1 LRSLILVV
9 ATGFCL
15 AIGGLVYFWMQP
27 AHGRRGMATHIAS
40 TKPVTID
47 QNQSGNA
54 AGPGKD
60 VWLKKYDQRTGDLA
74 SEFHANEYTPQRG
87 GRVAVNG
94 ATARFY
100 MYNAQPRT
108 LSQVL
113 QIQGE
118 TGLFTSNDAGQNSK
132 KKPDQDPRGQTPTRG
147 QLHDVVVTILD
158 ADESPMM
165 TITMNNAAFDSER
178 SVIETQ
184 AYTDESGTL
193 VPEDQVKVEIRSSP
207 QNPNGYD
214 FDGRGL
220 KISWNERDHRLSRLE
235 VAHGERLVIK
245 NPRMITQPKGVGVK
259 QEPRV
264 AEAVEGTPAD
274 DRVILAADK
283 QGPASDDD
291 GARPPRGRAARAAA
305 ATTPARGRL
314 MPNTDPP
321 IYRATFS
328 QDVRIVQNDVTAA
341 TCDRMLVDFWMK
353 SDDQSSA
360 AGPTTQPA
368 AATTQP
374 TTRSLASTRP
384 TTVPTTRGA
393 LAAGPTTAPSESPVY
408 IYWTGPL
415 VVVPQP
421 GASVATGES
430 VVTLEG
436 DSGNPVIARQQTG
449 EIRASRLVYRTE
461 DGSLHGSPTA
471 GGSVVMTAS
480 DGHGDSIIHTA
491 ALEYLSRATPPV
503 AILSGKSTADLPT
516 QANGPKMHA
525 AWIDRCRLTFEQLA
539 DGRSAIREADLS
551 GNVKIDHPQLKLNSQ
566 RLELTFDTTAHPAP
580 KPATQPIST
589 LATQPS
595 TRPAAP
601 LAQTNLKQL
610 VASDAVHCEMTNSQ
624 NQTQTLDGDRLTLLT
639 EAAADGRLLPRTVN
653 VDGSV
658 HAVDPDQDLRAGHVA
673 VTLVPSTRPA
683 STQPSTQPSDAF
695 AANVD
700 LQSLLAHDSVHVIGR
715 KDDTEAFAD
724 TMLVDKKNGQTTVK
738 LVGQPFAKIIQKGST
753 ITGPVIDLSPDDQQL
768 AVDGGGTMH
777 GAQQDA
783 GAAAVSPTTRPID
796 VAWTRSLRVDGK
808 RNVVDA
814 LGDVVAKTID
824 ADGTVN
830 TIQGARAQLLLVD
843 APPPATQPTTRPAAI
858 AAATTKPTTQES
870 AVARKAVRQARFHE
884 DAVVTSTLLD
894 NDGLPLRR
902 MKLKADTV
910 QYDLVPPPLG
920 SPDGAAPTKKLTV
933 PGEGKMLVEDY
944 RPPSTQPAAAKDDGN
959 AMASARGAT
968 AFQWSKSLV
977 YDDSTH
983 KAVMDGSV
991 IIDHRDDVAKED
1003 SMRLTGDTATAE
1015 LEPLAAGATTNPATT
1030 KPTEPRYQVRK
1041 VTATGHLLVT
1051 MKGGELIAD
1060 SLVYDPVTR
1069 ILIARGSDRSDAVF
1083 TRAQVGPGGT
1093 QPIRAQEMQWD
1104 AKSDLPKITRVSAQL
1119 RK

>member
-27 AHGRRGMATHIAS
+27 THGRRGLPTRIAS
-40 TKPVTID
+40 TNPVTIA
-47 QNQSGNA
+47 QNQSGTA
-54 AGPGKD
+54 LQEGKD

-74 SEFHANEYTPQRG
+74 SEFHADEYTPQRG
-87 GRVAVNG
+87 GRVAVKG
-94 ATARFY
+94 ATARFR

-108 LSQVL
+108 LSQIL

-184 AYTDESGTL
+184 AYTDDSGKL
-193 VPEDQVKVEIRSSP
+193 VPEDEVKVEIRSSP

-220 KISWNERDHRLSRLE
+220 RISWNERDHRLYRLD

-245 NPRMITQPKGVGVK
+245 NPRTITQPKGGAR

-264 AEAVEGTPAD
+264 AEAAAVSAD
-274 DRVILAADK
+274 DRAILAADK
-283 QGPASDDD
+283 QAPDDS
-291 GARPPRGRAARAAA
+291 GGRPPRDRVARAAA
-305 ATTPARGRL
+305 ATTPARGKL

-328 QDVRIVQNDVTAA
+328 QAVRVVQNDVTVA

-353 SDDQSSA
+353 SDEQSSGGGAATQPATPTSTTRAIASTHPATAPTTGAAVA
-360 AGPTTQPA
+360 AGP
-368 AATTQP
+368 
-374 TTRSLASTRP
+374 S
-384 TTVPTTRGA
+384 
-393 LAAGPTTAPSESPVY
+393 TAPSESPVY
-408 IYWTGPL
+408 VYWTGPL
-415 VVVPQP
+415 MVVPQP

-430 VVTLEG
+430 VVSLEG
-436 DSGNPVIARQQTG
+436 DAGSPVLARQQTG

-461 DGSLHGSPTA
+461 DGSLHGSPMA

-480 DGHGDSIIHTA
+480 DGHGESIIHTA

-503 AILSGKSTADLPT
+503 AILSGRSTADLPT

-525 AWIDRCRLTFEQLA
+525 SWIDRCRLTFEQLA

-551 GNVKIDHPQLKLNSQ
+551 GSVKIDHPQLKLNSQ

-580 KPATQPIST
+580 KPATQAVST

-610 VASDAVHCEMTNSQ
+610 VASEAVHCEMTNSQ

-639 EAAADGRLLPRTVN
+639 DPAADGRLLPRTVN

-658 HAVDPDQDLRAGHVA
+658 HAVDPEQDLRAGHVA

-683 STQPSTQPSDAF
+683 ATQPSTQPSDAF

-715 KDDTEAFAD
+715 KDNTEAFAD

-738 LVGQPFAKIIQKGST
+738 LVGQPFAKIVQKGST

-777 GAQQDA
+777 GAQQEA

-796 VAWTRSLRVDGK
+796 VTWTRSLRVDGK

-814 LGDVVAKTID
+814 LGEVVAKTID

-830 TIQGARAQLLLVD
+830 TVQGERAQLLLVD
-843 APPPATQPTTRPAAI
+843 APAPATQTTTRPAV
-858 AAATTKPTTQES
+858 AASATQLATPES
-870 AVARKAVRQARFHE
+870 AVARKAVRQATFHE
-884 DAVVTSTLLD
+884 DAIVTSTLLD

-910 QYDLVPPPLG
+910 QYDLVPPPPLG
-920 SPDGAAPTKKLTV
+920 SPDGAVATKKLTV

-944 RPPSTQPAAAKDDGN
+944 RAPTTQPAAAKDDGN
-959 AMASARGAT
+959 AVASARGAT

-977 YDDSTH
+977 YDDAIH

-1015 LEPLAAGATTNPATT
+1015 LEPMATPATHPATT
-1030 KPTEPRYQVRK
+1030 KPSEPRYQVRK
-1041 VTATGHLLVT
+1041 VTASGHLLVT

-1069 ILIARGSDRSDAVF
+1069 ILIARGSDQSDALF
-1083 TRAQVGPGGT
+1083 TRAQVGRGGT

-1104 AKSDLPKITRVSAQL
+1104 AKSDLPKITRATAQL